1 MSSGGL
7 LVPTLSPKILA
18 DDTTPGLPPAPAAPD
33 DPQYARTL
41 RRVESSVQCS
51 QLGVLLLVHSLFT
64 LLRVLRGM
72 VLPLTGLTV
81 LPNLH
86 TLLTYLVDNV
96 TTNSAV
102 LPCLALGMP
111 RTRLCLDRQVD

>member
-1 MSSGGL
+1 MIHSMLGCCDGWKAWGGGSWGAF
-7 LVPTLSPKILA
+7 LVS
-18 DDTTPGLPPAPAAPD
+18 
-33 DPQYARTL
+33 
-41 RRVESSVQCS
+41 
-51 QLGVLLLVHSLFT
+51 VHSLFT

-111 RTRLCLDRQVD
+111 RTRLCLGRQVD